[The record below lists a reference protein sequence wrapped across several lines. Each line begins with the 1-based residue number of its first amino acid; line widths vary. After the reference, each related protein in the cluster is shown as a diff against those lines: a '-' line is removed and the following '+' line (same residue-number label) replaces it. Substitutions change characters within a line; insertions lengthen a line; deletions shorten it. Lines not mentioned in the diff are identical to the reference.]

1 MTSRQLS
8 ITKQPPAKAGGFELR
23 TGSPDTRRLNDA
35 SYGDSILNSSF
46 GLGSKWCSRYCL
58 IISSVIC
65 PTVAQKYP
73 RAQKCRPQYLFFRCG
88 NSSNS
93 RLAVLPLIR
102 LIISLGAIV
111 GGALTKICTWSLLTT
126 PLTIVS
132 QTFHKLD
139 EPLLELVQQH
149 PLPKFYSGILSPK
162 QNDTQFEK
170 PYDCHTCSP
179 WHTSKRVILSAEA
192 NRLEA
197 GGFNLVMENKGH
209 HRANC

>member
-1 MTSRQLS
+1 MRKIATKVSTR
-8 ITKQPPAKAGGFELR
+8 INTTKQPPAKAGGFELR
-23 TGSPDTRRLNDA
+23 TWSPDTRRLNDA
-35 SYGDSILNSSF
+35 SYGGSILKSSF

-88 NSSNS
+88 NSSNN

-126 PLTIVS
+126 PLTIRISNVS
-132 QTFHKLD
+132 HTWRTIARTR
-139 EPLLELVQQH
+139 
-149 PLPKFYSGILSPK
+149 SAISPVK
-162 QNDTQFEK
+162 T
-170 PYDCHTCSP
+170 
-179 WHTSKRVILSAEA
+179 L
-192 NRLEA
+192 
-197 GGFNLVMENKGH
+197 
-209 HRANC
+209 